1 FFDLALRVSKTHK
14 DYFLDLYPPN
24 EERLA
29 EFAAQAQESLA
40 KQAAIEAGDKGTFEE
55 YLERYFAN

>member
-1 FFDLALRVSKTHK
+1 MSATHK

-29 EFAAQAQESLA
+29 EFASEAQESLE
-40 KQAAIEAGDKGTFEE
+40 KQARSKRVTG
-55 YLERYFAN
+55 YFRGIPATLFCE

>member
-1 FFDLALRVSKTHK
+1 MSKAHK

-29 EFAAQAQESLA
+29 EFASQAQESLA
-40 KQAAIEAGDKGTFEE
+40 KQRSIETSDKGSYEA
-55 YLERYFAN
+55 YVQRYFAS